1 MSDPK
6 PFPSVV
12 PGRRGRSRA
21 HAAGH
26 AAAARLQ
33 AAHPRTL
40 IWYGETSGWF
50 YAMDTSG
57 LPISPRLD
65 TLARLLWQ
73 RAGGHHRGVGA
84 R

>member
-1 MSDPK
+1 M
-6 PFPSVV
+6 
-12 PGRRGRSRA
+12 
-21 HAAGH
+21 
-26 AAAARLQ
+26 
-33 AAHPRTL
+33 